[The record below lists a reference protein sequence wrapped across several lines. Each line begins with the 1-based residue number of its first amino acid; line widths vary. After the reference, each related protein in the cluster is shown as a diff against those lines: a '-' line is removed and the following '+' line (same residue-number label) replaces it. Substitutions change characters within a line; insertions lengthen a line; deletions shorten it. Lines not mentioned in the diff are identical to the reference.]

1 MAIPESTGPDFVAVI
16 PARFASTRLPGK
28 PMADIAGKPMVV
40 RVAERAIE
48 SGAREVWIATDHAG
62 VEAAAREHGFRALMT
77 RHDHPSGTDRIAQ
90 VADARGWS
98 DDTIVVN
105 VQGDEPRISPVLI
118 REMADLLRSHPD
130 AAIATAC
137 HPIDRDEDLFD
148 PNVVKVVT
156 DRAGYA
162 LYFSRA
168 TIPFARDWFRESRTL
183 PPGLPVFRHI
193 GIYAYRRAFLRAYAS
208 LEPAPIER
216 YEALEQLRAL
226 WHGHRIAVGVTPHP
240 PEAGVDTPEDL
251 ERVRALFA
259 PGGGAASL

>member
-1 MAIPESTGPDFVAVI
+1 MAAVPLEGAGFVAVI

-28 PMADIAGKPMVV
+28 PLADIAGRPLVV
-40 RVAERAIE
+40 RVADRAVQ
-48 SGAREVWIATDHAG
+48 SGAREVWIATDHPDVAS
-62 VEAAAREHGFRALMT
+62 AARDHGHHALMT
-77 RHDHPSGTDRIAQ
+77 RPDHPSGTDRIAE

-105 VQGDEPRISPVLI
+105 VQGDEPRIAPVLI
-118 REMADLLRSHPD
+118 REMATLLETHPG

-137 HPIDRDEDLFD
+137 HPIERDEDLFD
-148 PNVVKVVT
+148 PNVVKVVA

-168 TIPFARDWFRESRTL
+168 TIPFARDWFREFRTL

-193 GIYAYRRAFLRAYAS
+193 GIYAYRCSFLRAYAS

-216 YEALEQLRAL
+216 FEALEQLRAL
-226 WHGHRIAVGVTPHP
+226 WHGHRIAVGVTPNA

-251 ERVRALFA
+251 ERVRALFSSA
-259 PGGGAASL
+259 DRTASI

>member
-1 MAIPESTGPDFVAVI
+1 MATPASKGRDFVAVI

-28 PMADIAGKPMVV
+28 PLADIAGKPMVV
-40 RVAERAIE
+40 RVAERAVE

-62 VEAAAREHGFRALMT
+62 VEAAARDHGFQAVMT
-77 RHDHPSGTDRIAQ
+77 RPDHPSGTDRIAE

-105 VQGDEPRISPVLI
+105 VQGDEPRIAPSLI
-118 REMADLLRSHPD
+118 REMAGLLGTHAD

-137 HPIDRDEDLFD
+137 HPVERDEDLFD

-168 TIPFARDWFRESRTL
+168 TIPYARDWFREARTL

-226 WHGHRIAVGVTPHP
+226 WHGHRIAVGVTPNP

-259 PGGGAASL
+259 RGAGTASL